1 MSFDLAVQA
10 GLPTPGV
17 LKMPDVG
24 LRKSTLFQHKT
35 VSNMRERY
43 SKRAKQVSRNAP
55 AASAGRPDSGTLLDN
70 VAYGVVALDQR
81 VGGLERSIQEHRRS
95 LDTRIDDLRKHV
107 DSEFDNTNMC
117 VGQLKQ
123 DIDVR
128 LDFVVRQNR
137 DFKQDVEKRF
147 DAVDKRF
154 ETVDKRFDELKQ
166 DSDKCFDAVDKRFE
180 AVEKRFDRLEDKVS
194 SLSHKMYAASVVA
207 AVLSSVGV
215 AALSNLDK
223 IAAFS
228 GAAVHQSAH

>member
-43 SKRAKQVSRNAP
+43 SKRAKQASRNAP

-70 VAYGVVALDQR
+70 VVYGVVALDQR

-117 VGQLKQ
+117 VGQIKQ

-128 LDFVVRQNR
+128 LDLVVRQNR

-154 ETVDKRFDELKQ
+154 
-166 DSDKCFDAVDKRFE
+166 DAVDKRFDGIKQDSDKRFDV
-180 AVEKRFDRLEDKVS
+180 VEKRFDRLEDKVS